1 LPKPVAETKESAGF
15 GWNEPEME
23 GDNHISGERFVDWAL
38 FDNRSKREEVKK
50 VSYSRLFLIY
60 LD

>member
-1 LPKPVAETKESAGF
+1 LPKAVTETKESAGF

-38 FDNRSKREEVKK
+38 FDITSKREEVEKF
-50 VSYSRLFLIY
+50 SYSRLFSIY